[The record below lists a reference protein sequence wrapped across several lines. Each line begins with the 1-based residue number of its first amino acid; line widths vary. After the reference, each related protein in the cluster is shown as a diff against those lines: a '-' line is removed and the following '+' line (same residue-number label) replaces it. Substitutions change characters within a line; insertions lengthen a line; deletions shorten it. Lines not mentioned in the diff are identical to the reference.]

1 MWKGNTGIEHGWHFQ
16 HFAQGL
22 NCLLLNTAVPMKSM
36 TMAFVERDECISS
49 FLSISFLFLSW
60 MSCPE
65 KLSFWISS
73 PELSYVCY
81 TFAMPICV
89 LMWAENS

>member
-36 TMAFVERDECISS
+36 TMAFVERDECISIFS
-49 FLSISFLFLSW
+49 LSLFYFFLGFHVQK
-60 MSCPE
+60 SCH
-65 KLSFWISS
+65 LDFFS
-73 PELSYVCY
+73 
-81 TFAMPICV
+81 
-89 LMWAENS
+89 